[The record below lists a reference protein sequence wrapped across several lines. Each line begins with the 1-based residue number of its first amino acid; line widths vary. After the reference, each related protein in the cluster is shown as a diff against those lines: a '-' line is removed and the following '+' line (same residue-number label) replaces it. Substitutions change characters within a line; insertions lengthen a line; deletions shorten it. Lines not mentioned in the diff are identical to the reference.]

1 LKPVAAA
8 LDPAGNA
15 DQSPNRKEDDMFGTL
30 TNFETLFDELRRLE
44 QGMGDLFGRG
54 NTPAGIRSVARGTFP
69 AANVGATDQEVQVY
83 LFAPG
88 LDART
93 LQVTIQQNLLL
104 VSGAR
109 KLPVSETATYYRQ
122 ERFDGEFRRVVT
134 LPDDVDAERVDARY
148 RDGVLQVSVKRREAA
163 RPRQIEV
170 K

>member
-1 LKPVAAA
+1 
-8 LDPAGNA
+8 
-15 DQSPNRKEDDMFGTL
+15 MFGTV

-44 QGMGDLFGRG
+44 QGMGDLFGRWSA
-54 NTPAGIRSVARGTFP
+54 PAGIRSVARGTFP

-88 LDART
+88 LDPKT

-109 KLPVSETATYYRQ
+109 KLPVNAKATYYRQ
-122 ERFDGEFRRVVT
+122 ERFDGDFRRVVT
-134 LPDDVDAERVDARY
+134 LPDDVDAERVDASY
-148 RDGVLQVSVKRREAA
+148 RDGVLQVGVKRREAA
-163 RPRQIEV
+163 KPRQIEI

>member
-1 LKPVAAA
+1 
-8 LDPAGNA
+8 
-15 DQSPNRKEDDMFGTL
+15 MFGTM

-44 QGMGDLFGRG
+44 QGMGDLFGRWSA
-54 NTPAGIRSVARGTFP
+54 PAGIRSVARGTFP

-88 LDART
+88 LDPKT

-109 KLPVSETATYYRQ
+109 KLPVNAKATYYRQ
-122 ERFDGEFRRVVT
+122 ERFDGDFRRVVT
-134 LPDDVDAERVDARY
+134 LPDDVDAERVDASY
-148 RDGVLQVSVKRREAA
+148 RDGVLQVGVKRREAA
-163 RPRQIEV
+163 KPRQIEI